1 MKNYS
6 FFIGI
11 DVSKETLDF
20 SLIIANIAQF
30 HLQVTNDKKGID
42 LFIKEA
48 TVATV
53 KKRNNSFSF
62 ENSLFCMEHTGIYNN
77 PLLNYLHLKQANI
90 WLEQATQIKSSMGVS
105 REKNDKIDSQKIG
118 LYAYKNRE
126 DVKLWTPKREIMV
139 ELDRLTALRERL
151 VKTIKVL
158 KTPLSDAKEFI
169 DKRIRTA
176 DAVELRK
183 IALPIIN

>member
-42 LFIKEA
+42 LFIKE
-48 TVATV
+48 V

-62 ENSLFCMEHTGIYNN
+62 ENSLFCMEHTGIYRSGE
-77 PLLNYLHLKQANI
+77 P
-90 WLEQATQIKSSMGVS
+90 
-105 REKNDKIDSQKIG
+105 
-118 LYAYKNRE
+118 
-126 DVKLWTPKREIMV
+126 
-139 ELDRLTALRERL
+139 
-151 VKTIKVL
+151 
-158 KTPLSDAKEFI
+158 
-169 DKRIRTA
+169 
-176 DAVELRK
+176 
-183 IALPIIN
+183 